1 MNRTRLFTAIVVIL
15 VISGCSKTQGDA
27 KKIFNKLQWIEGK
40 WVSTD
45 VKNYSEMWKRVND
58 TLYEGLSYAP
68 SQSDSLLEERPK
80 IVRRN
85 DSIHFIS
92 EIEEQ
97 TVEGLTQDFVMISH
111 SNDTVLFASKGNNYP
126 NRITYKRINDSLM
139 KVNVERKGIDDPIKF
154 EYTLKKTK

>member
-15 VISGCSKTQGDA
+15 VVSGCSSSHVDS
-27 KKIFNKLQWIEGK
+27 KKIFDKLQWIEGK

-45 VKNYSEMWKRVND
+45 VPNYSEVWKRVND
-58 TLYEGLSYAP
+58 TCYEGLSFAP
-68 SQSDSLLEERPK
+68 SNSDSLVEERPK

-97 TVEGLTQDFVMISH
+97 TVEGLTQDFVMTSH
-111 SNDTVLFASKGNNYP
+111 STDTVVFANNGNNYP
-126 NRITYKRINDSLM
+126 NQITYKRLNDTLI
-139 KVNVERKGIDDPIKF
+139 KVNIERKSLEGQSKF

>member
-1 MNRTRLFTAIVVIL
+1 MNSIRLFTAIVVIL
-15 VISGCSKTQGDA
+15 VVSGCSSSHGDS
-27 KKIFNKLQWIEGK
+27 KKIFDKLQWLEGK

-45 VKNYSEMWKRVND
+45 VPNYSEVWKRIND
-58 TLYEGLSYAP
+58 TCYEGLSYAP
-68 SQSDSLLEERPK
+68 SDSDSLVEERPK

-111 SNDTVLFASKGNNYP
+111 SNDTVVFANNSNNYP
-126 NRITYKRINDSLM
+126 NRITYKRINDTLM
-139 KVNVERKGIDDPIKF
+139 KVNVERKSLEGQIKF